1 MGKRITYECG
11 IVGFDADVEDIVFIF
26 EVAAFQTKWTVIRS
40 YRSILD
46 FHEKVRL
53 LAPRN
58 SNLVTMFYS
67 FILSWYPGI
76 RK

>member
-1 MGKRITYECG
+1 MGKRINYECG

-26 EVAAFQTKWTVIRS
+26 EVTAFQTKWTVIRP

-53 LAPRN
+53 
-58 SNLVTMFYS
+58 
-67 FILSWYPGI
+67 
-76 RK
+76 

>member
-1 MGKRITYECG
+1 MKNYIMGKRINYECG

-26 EVAAFQTKWTVIRS
+26 ELTAFQTKWTVIRP

-53 LAPRN
+53 
-58 SNLVTMFYS
+58 
-67 FILSWYPGI
+67 
-76 RK
+76 